1 MTHEQNICFFS
12 LPTENLRL
20 IVRAVSLSWE
30 RLAITTYQ
38 LDKPTLIVLCV
49 A

>member
-20 IVRAVSLSWE
+20 IVRAVSLQGEAGYYHLS
-30 RLAITTYQ
+30 A
-38 LDKPTLIVLCV
+38 
-49 A
+49 